1 MKKLGV
7 LWVLF
12 WGVGCSSSGEQLYFE
27 SFDDGWNQINEIAF
41 DFNNQTVSESVNLFL
56 YIRNNE
62 EYPFANIH
70 LITDL
75 EDPLGA
81 KTTDTL
87 TYRLA
92 APDGR
97 WLGKGLL
104 SKESKLWYKE
114 NLALPYI
121 GTYKIRV
128 RHAMRHNENVAALQ
142 TLDGITSVGIGVE
155 KAK

>member
-1 MKKLGV
+1 MRTLGI

-27 SFDDGWNQINEIAF
+27 SFEDGWGQKNVLAF
-41 DFNNQTVSESVNLFL
+41 NFDNQTVSESVNMFL
-56 YIRNNE
+56 YIRNSE
-62 EYPFANIH
+62 DYPFANIH

-75 EDPLGA
+75 IDPLGTT
-81 KTTDTL
+81 TTDTL

-104 SKESKLWYKE
+104 TKESKLWYKE
-114 NLALPYI
+114 KLALPYI

-128 RHAMRHNENVAALQ
+128 RHAMRHNEDEAALE
-142 TLDGITSVGIGVE
+142 TLDGIVGVGVGVE
-155 KAK
+155 KVE